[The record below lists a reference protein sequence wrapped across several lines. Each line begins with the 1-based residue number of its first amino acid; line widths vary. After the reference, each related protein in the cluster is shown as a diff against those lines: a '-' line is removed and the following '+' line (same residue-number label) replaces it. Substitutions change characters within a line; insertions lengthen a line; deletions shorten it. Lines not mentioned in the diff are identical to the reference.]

1 MNELLS
7 LLIRNDRQEMN
18 DALELL
24 THQEKAPLSPTRV
37 GEREALSDLLGDR
50 RACSLQNIKRRS
62 SCRSHDLLG
71 TRGDRRACSLQ
82 KGSGGALAEEARSSF
97 TCYKDTEEL
106 SDDVYSEIAKLD
118 HVEIETLLI
127 ETNEL
132 CHVSFIGQRMAQG
145 DLQNSS
151 LIEKLFRKT
160 NMVENS
166 LIPAM

>member
-7 LLIRNDRQEMN
+7 LLIRNDRQDMN

-82 KGSGGALAEEARSSF
+82 KGKRRSS
-97 TCYKDTEEL
+97 CRRGKEL
-106 SDDVYSEIAKLD
+106 LHLLQRHRGAFRRRIFRDSETRSRRD
-118 HVEIETLLI
+118 
-127 ETNEL
+127 
-132 CHVSFIGQRMAQG
+132 R
-145 DLQNSS
+145 DS
-151 LIEKLFRKT
+151 LNRD
-160 NMVENS
+160 
-166 LIPAM
+166 